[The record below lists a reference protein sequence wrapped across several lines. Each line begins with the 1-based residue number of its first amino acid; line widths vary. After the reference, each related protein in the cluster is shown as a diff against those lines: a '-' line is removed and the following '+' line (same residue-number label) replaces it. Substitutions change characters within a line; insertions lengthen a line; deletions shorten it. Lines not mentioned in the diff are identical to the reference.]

1 MTSPLAVLSDAALY
15 IQQMEKI
22 EQMEQLNKL
31 KVSRPNTLK
40 LAAASPVSIGAG
52 SYSLGCGYPSPYG
65 TGSPTVPLV
74 LVMPPLWNS
83 AYAAAGQV
91 AAGLNPYLS
100 PAGTPSPYGHPP
112 SYCQPQPNT
121 RDSLG
126 LVLNPTNLSTG
137 SRSLGSTESEGLPLY
152 VPTPEVTKQQ
162 QQLQPQS
169 KPSTIVRNPT
179 YQSVES
185 PSLTSKVVMRQK
197 KNANTLDRHFRRS
210 LGYENPIIKKRPA
223 TIAYH
228 EVDDHFEKVFGADE
242 WQKLNAKRKKLNRHS
257 VI

>member
-1 MTSPLAVLSDAALY
+1 
-15 IQQMEKI
+15 
-22 EQMEQLNKL
+22 MEQLNKL

-40 LAAASPVSIGAG
+40 LATSPVSLGPG

-74 LVMPPLWNS
+74 LVMPPLWS
-83 AYAAAGQV
+83 SYTGAGH
-91 AAGLNPYLS
+91 PYLS
-100 PAGTPSPYGHPP
+100 PAGTPSPYGPP
-112 SYCQPQPNT
+112 TPASYCRPPPPNP

-126 LVLNPTNLSTG
+126 SLVLNPTNLSTG

-152 VPTPEVTKQQ
+152 VPTPDVSKQQ
-162 QQLQPQS
+162 QQQS

-179 YQSVES
+179 YQSLES
-185 PSLTSKVVMRQK
+185 PEPSSKVVMRQK
-197 KNANTLDRHFRRS
+197 KINTLDRHFRRS